1 MEMGGEIT
9 VEYVDFN
16 EIRKWPRN
24 PKDHDLHEIRKSFY
38 RFGFIKPVLID
49 EGTKQLVAGHGR
61 LDTLKIL
68 RDNAKEP
75 PRGVKVE
82 GDDTWLVPVLR
93 GVQFDNPAEAEAF
106 LLADNRLS
114 EIGGWNQDL
123 LAEMLGEIVDVDDA
137 LEGVGFDIA
146 DVMAMIADHEL
157 DLDADVG
164 ASESKGYRQY
174 TAMLTPNEYRF
185 IIDTLVDLEKNGLT
199 EDEYATVNRKG
210 YCLYKI
216 VKDWSEARAGS

>member
-1 MEMGGEIT
+1 MEGEEIS
-9 VEYVDFN
+9 VEYVDFR
-16 EIRKWPRN
+16 EIQKWPRN

-38 RFGFIKPVLID
+38 RFGFIKPVLLD

-75 PRGVKVE
+75 PRGIRVI
-82 GDDTWLVPVLR
+82 DDDVWLVPVLR
-93 GVQFDNPAEAEAF
+93 GVRFENPAEAEAF

-123 LAEMLGEIVDVDDA
+123 LSEMLGEIVDVDDA
-137 LEGVGFDIA
+137 LEGIGFNIA
-146 DVMAMIADHEL
+146 DVMSIMGEHEL
-157 DLDADVG
+157 DLDAEVD
-164 ASESKGYRQY
+164 ESDYKGYRQY
-174 TAMLTPNEYRF
+174 IALLTPEEYRF
-185 IIDTLVDLEKNGLT
+185 VIDTLVDLEKNGLT

-216 VKDWSEARAGS
+216 VKEWNEARAGS